1 MKKIQISVRRL
12 AEFVFQSGSID
23 SRLVTPDRAL
33 LGAKIHRQ
41 LQKLEGDDYEAEV
54 SLKIELERDGL
65 QFVIDGRADGIVD
78 GNKIDEIKSTMRPYG
93 EIEGDG
99 YEVHWAQAVIYAYIY
114 ADQEDRDAMDV
125 QLRYYHITEEMV
137 TTFERHYTYEE
148 LQGYFDSL
156 LDKYLVFAQFM
167 TNWQERRDQSLN
179 ELTFPYDGYRKGQRE
194 LSIAVYRTVE
204 QGSRLFA
211 EAPTG
216 IGKTMSTL
224 FPAFKAMGEAKTDKI
239 FYLTAKTITRQV
251 AEDALEELRRR
262 GLRAKTVTLVAKDKI
277 CFLNERRCDPD
288 HCPFANGYYDR
299 LNEALFDL
307 LQNEDALTRETIEHY
322 AKKHV
327 ICPFELSLDAALFC
341 DVITC
346 DYNYLFDPTVYLRRF
361 FSDQSGDYTFLV
373 DEAHNLV
380 DRAKKMYSADLSLRQ
395 LEELHAEIA
404 GPGKKL
410 DKALAKLVQDMKAV
424 GEKCEPGAGSYS
436 QAEPFDSV
444 EKDLEVF
451 AAAVKE
457 WLLVNPE
464 APGQEMVL
472 RTFFAA
478 NHFLKISELYSDK
491 FVTLV
496 AQGDDTV
503 LRLICLDPSELLE
516 EKLKLGKAQV
526 LFSATF
532 SPMDYYAGLLGGADD
547 EETSRMMFPSP
558 FHPDRLKIIVDSHIS
573 TRYHARKHS
582 NLELAET
589 LAAFAD
595 SKQGNYL
602 FFFPSYRY
610 MEDVY
615 YQFRELRPDVKTIL
629 QAPDLSEAEREAF
642 LAEFQ
647 PDNEGTFVG
656 FGILGGLFSEG
667 VDLKGDRLIGVAVI
681 GVGLAQPSDEQE
693 LVKAYYDELNS
704 QGFHYAYQIPGMN
717 KVLQAGGRVIRG
729 EADHGALLLIDDRY
743 TERRYQELFPRHWQH
758 FSVVR
763 SRTQL
768 KEQLASF
775 WESLVH

>member
-1 MKKIQISVRRL
+1 MKKIQLSVRRL

-41 LQKLEGDDYEAEV
+41 LQKLEGDNYEAEV
-54 SLKIELERDGL
+54 PLKIELERDGL
-65 QFVIDGRADGIVD
+65 QFVIEGRADGIID
-78 GNKIDEIKSTMRPYG
+78 GGKIDEIKSTMQPYG
-93 EIEGDG
+93 EIDEGG
-99 YEVHWAQAVIYAYIY
+99 YEVHWAQAIIYAYIF
-114 ADQEDRDAMDV
+114 ADQENRETMDI

-137 TTFERHYTYEE
+137 TTFERRYTYPE
-148 LQGYFDSL
+148 LQIYFDDL

-167 TNWQERRDQSLN
+167 TSWQERRDRALT
-179 ELTFPYDGYRKGQRE
+179 ELPFPYDGYRKGQRE

-204 QGSRLFA
+204 HGSRLFA

-224 FPAFKAMGEAKTDKI
+224 FPTFKAMGEGKTDKI

-251 AEDALEELRRR
+251 AEDALEELRRQ

-341 DVITC
+341 DVIIG

-361 FSDQSGDYTFLV
+361 FSDQNGDYTFLV

-380 DRAKKMYSADLSLRQ
+380 DRAKKMYSADLSLQQ
-395 LEELHAEIA
+395 LEELHKEIVK
-404 GPGKKL
+404 PGKKL
-410 DKALAKLVQDMKAV
+410 DASLAKLIRDMKAV
-424 GEKCEPGAGSYS
+424 GEKCAPDSESYS
-436 QAEPFDSV
+436 QEEPFETV
-444 EKDLEVF
+444 EQDLETF
-451 AAAVKE
+451 AAAAKD

-464 APGQEMVL
+464 APGQELVL
-472 RTFFAA
+472 SAFFAA
-478 NHFLKISELYSDK
+478 NHFLKISELYNDK
-491 FVTLV
+491 FMTLV
-496 AQGDDTV
+496 ARSDDTV

-558 FHPDRLKIIVDSHIS
+558 FDPNRLKIIVDSHIS

-582 NLELAET
+582 NQELAET

-615 YQFRELRPDVKTIL
+615 QQFRALRPDIKTII
-629 QAPDLSEAEREAF
+629 QAPDLSETEREAF

-667 VDLKGDRLIGVAVI
+667 VDLKGERLIGTAVV
-681 GVGLAQPSDEQE
+681 GVGLAQPSAEQE
-693 LVKAYYDELNS
+693 LVKAYHDEQSS

-729 EADHGALLLIDDRY
+729 ETDLGALLLIDDRY
-743 TERRYQELFPRHWQH
+743 TERRYQELFPRHWQQ
-758 FSVVR
+758 FSVVH
-763 SRTQL
+763 SRAQL
-768 KEQLASF
+768 KAQLASF